1 MTIYVGKESE
11 REWIE
16 YMYNWISLLY
26 GGKYQDIVNQLDV
39 SETLENLKK
48 KSAPYTQNYFV
59 RAWRVATYSL
69 EILF

>member
-1 MTIYVGKESE
+1 
-11 REWIE
+11 
-16 YMYNWISLLY
+16 MYNWISLLY

-39 SETLENLKK
+39 SETLENKK
-48 KSAPYTQNYFV
+48 KNSAPYTQNYFV